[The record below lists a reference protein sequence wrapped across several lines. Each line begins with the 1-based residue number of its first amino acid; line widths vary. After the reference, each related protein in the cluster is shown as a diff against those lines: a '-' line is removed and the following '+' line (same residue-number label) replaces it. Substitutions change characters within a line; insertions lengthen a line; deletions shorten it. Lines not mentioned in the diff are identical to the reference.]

1 MKVLRNVLVS
11 AAMVASLSNQA
22 QAALITSTFN
32 YSGAIESY
40 TVAAGVNSLHIEV
53 YGAEGGNSLGSNV
66 SAGLGAFAQASFSVT
81 AGQVFQVLVGRQGT
95 LNGGGGGSF
104 IASLFN
110 IPMIIAGG
118 GGGSAGNID
127 SADKHGQAGT
137 VGGSGAAGG
146 GAGGTAGNGGE
157 NGTSSFQ
164 SGAGGGFFG
173 NGQNGWTLNTG
184 GISFVNGG
192 AGGTS
197 SGFGIGGFGG
207 GGAGSGTV
215 VGGGGGGYSGGG
227 SGGNSSGG
235 VGGGGS
241 SFIASSGFDI
251 MTTGAFN
258 AGDGL
263 IRITSDDSGAVDVS
277 EPTPLA
283 IFGLSLVGLG
293 LSRRARKSK

>member
-1 MKVLRNVLVS
+1 MKVLRNVLVG
-11 AAMVASLSNQA
+11 AAMIAALSNQA

-40 TVAAGVNSLHIEV
+40 TVAAGVNTLHIEV
-53 YGAEGGNSLGSNV
+53 FGAEGGNDVGSNV

-81 AGQVFQVLVGRQGT
+81 AGQVFQILVGGQGT
-95 LNGGGGGSF
+95 RNGGGGGSF
-104 IASLFN
+104 VASLFN

-118 GGGSAGNID
+118 GGGSSSTTD

-137 VGGSGAAGG
+137 VGGAGAAGG
-146 GAGGTAGNGGE
+146 GAGGTAGSGGE

-164 SGAGGGFFG
+164 SGAGGGFFS
-173 NGQNGWTLNTG
+173 NGQDGWTASTG

-192 AGGTS
+192 NATS
-197 SGFGIGGFGG
+197 SSSAAGGFGG
-207 GGAGSGTV
+207 GGTGSGYV

-227 SGGNSSGG
+227 SGGNSSAG

-241 SFIASSGFDI
+241 SFIASSGFDF
-251 MTTGAFN
+251 MTIGAFN
-258 AGDGL
+258 SGNGL
-263 IRITSDDSGAVDVS
+263 IRITSDDSGVVDVS
-277 EPTPLA
+277 EPTTLA
-283 IFGLSLVGLG
+283 IFGLSLVGFG